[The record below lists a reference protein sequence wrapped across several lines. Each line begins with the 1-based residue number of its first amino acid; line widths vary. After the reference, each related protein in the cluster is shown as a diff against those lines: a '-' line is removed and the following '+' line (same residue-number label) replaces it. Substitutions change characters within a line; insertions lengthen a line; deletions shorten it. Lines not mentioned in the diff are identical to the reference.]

1 MRKGENRKAIDR
13 LELSLKHEESTVD
26 EQRKT
31 LQLVCE
37 LYFKEK
43 SFKECLETG
52 QKLKAAY
59 WGVEKDVSHNCLSPW
74 AHIIKLRYIIS
85 VHMIGHFRVALNLI
99 MKARLS
105 AKFVL

>member
-1 MRKGENRKAIDR
+1 MEGQEALRKGENRKAIDL

-43 SFKECLETG
+43 SFNECLVTG
-52 QKLKAAY
+52 QTLKATY
-59 WGVEKDVSHNCLSPW
+59 WGVEKDVSNNCSSL
-74 AHIIKLRYIIS
+74 
-85 VHMIGHFRVALNLI
+85 V
-99 MKARLS
+99 
-105 AKFVL
+105 

>member
-1 MRKGENRKAIDR
+1 MRKGENRKAIVL

-43 SFKECLETG
+43 SFNECLVTG
-52 QKLKAAY
+52 QKLKAKY
-59 WGVEKDVSHNCLSPW
+59 WGVEKDVSYNCSSPW
-74 AHIIKLRYIIS
+74 AHIIK
-85 VHMIGHFRVALNLI
+85 VH
-99 MKARLS
+99 S
-105 AKFVL
+105 